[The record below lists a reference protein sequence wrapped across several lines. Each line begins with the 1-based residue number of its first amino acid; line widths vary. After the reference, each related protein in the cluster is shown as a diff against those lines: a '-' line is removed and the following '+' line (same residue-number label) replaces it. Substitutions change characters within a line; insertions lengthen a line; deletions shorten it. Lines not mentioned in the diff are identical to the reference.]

1 MTVGIL
7 SIFAEKKQGESRLL
21 FGANT
26 RAAGTGRKAGFTP
39 LANGTTP

>member
-26 RAAGTGRKAGFTP
+26 RAAGTGRKAGSVAII
-39 LANGTTP
+39 LGTTP